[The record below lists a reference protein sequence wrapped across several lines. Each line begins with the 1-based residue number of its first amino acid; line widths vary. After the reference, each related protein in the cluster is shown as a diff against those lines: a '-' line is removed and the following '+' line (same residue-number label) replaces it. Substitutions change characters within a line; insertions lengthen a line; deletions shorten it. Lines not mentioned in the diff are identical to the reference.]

1 MVKILLKLL
10 EQTLENELKS
20 ISLRKINLNNDKI
33 SSISFTD
40 THLFLG
46 TGSGELYVYELID
59 ETKSITSLRFDDKI
73 VLHRSEIT
81 KLFYD
86 QSNNNLY
93 SASFDNKVLKFN
105 TALQDLSQITNS
117 AISLTGHQKWVWDI
131 NLIKDQQGNYLL
143 VTADENGNLLSWFDK
158 IDKLVQKVE
167 QLILKN

>member
-1 MVKILLKLL
+1 M
-10 EQTLENELKS
+10 
-20 ISLRKINLNNDKI
+20 
-33 SSISFTD
+33 
-40 THLFLG
+40 
-46 TGSGELYVYELID
+46 YVYELID